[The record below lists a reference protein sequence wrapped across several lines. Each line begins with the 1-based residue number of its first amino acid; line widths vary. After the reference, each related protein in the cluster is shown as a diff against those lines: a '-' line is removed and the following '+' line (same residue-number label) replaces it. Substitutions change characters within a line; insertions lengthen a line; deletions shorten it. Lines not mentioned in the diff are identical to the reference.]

1 MFGRKRIKQL
11 EDCTAALEQRVDVLE
26 RELVRLITAQKS
38 DAVNAK
44 QETAAVVSMADEEGE
59 PWLKKTRVSR

>member
-1 MFGRKRIKQL
+1 MFGRKRIEK
-11 EDCTAALEQRVDVLE
+11 LEQRVDALE

-44 QETAAVVSMADEEGE
+44 QEQAVVVSVADEEGE
-59 PWLKKTRVSR
+59 PWLTKTRSNQ

>member
-1 MFGRKRIKQL
+1 MFWGRRSKKSEERTKAL
-11 EDCTAALEQRVDVLE
+11 EDRVDALE
-26 RELVRLITAQKS
+26 REVVRLITAQKA

-44 QETAAVVSMADEEGE
+44 QETGAVISVADEEGE